1 MGLRAGFEP
10 RWARSL
16 ELLIDL
22 DSLMHEYLDSEPVDL
37 QRQIQPDGLTSVFA
51 LLVTTEPPLDLA
63 LRVGE
68 VVHQI
73 RSALDHLANRLV
85 RAAGHQ
91 PTRRTS
97 FPNHIRPPRKAVA
110 IHPGVDPKALSVI
123 DQVQPYHRRH
133 EPDHHPLAVLNELWN
148 IDKHRNLS
156 LTATLLANSQ
166 IYISDA
172 KGGWR
177 VGGQFQPGPLA
188 EDGIVGVF
196 RFEGGGPSA
205 DAEVEASGDLFV
217 TIADTGFHR
226 ADHAIASM
234 GNRALEGYNRIIY
247 LIARST
253 LRVRPPEIGS
263 DPLPGQPTRRGI
275 PQRSGAPGS
284 HADLQDCE
292 RRRCGTAGS

>member
-1 MGLRAGFEP
+1 MPTPRQPEASVRDLETIQRTYLEAQHYRGEVANGLSGIRAKM
-10 RWARSL
+10 ARSL

-22 DSLMHEYLDSEPVDL
+22 DSLMHEYLDSDPVDL

-97 FPNHIRPPRKAVA
+97 FPIIIRPPRKAVA
-110 IHPGVDPKALSVI
+110 IHPGLDPKALSVI
-123 DQVQPYHRRH
+123 DQVQPYHRGH

-188 EDGIVGVF
+188 DDGIVGVF

-217 TIADTGFHR
+217 TIADTG
-226 ADHAIASM
+226 
-234 GNRALEGYNRIIY
+234 
-247 LIARST
+247 
-253 LRVRPPEIGS
+253 PW
-263 DPLPGQPTRRGI
+263 
-275 PQRSGAPGS
+275 
-284 HADLQDCE
+284 
-292 RRRCGTAGS
+292 GTARPVTEILEELHQYVSVTVVPRLEPFC